1 MVFFIHLSLIGYLRN
16 VTVAHNQ
23 YASLWQLDKS
33 IAYLNHGSY
42 GAVPI
47 SVQEVQNTFI
57 DRANSNP
64 NHWFRYELPQLM
76 IEARHIVAYWFGVA
90 PEHFAFV
97 PNASQGVI
105 TAIQSLVDDA
115 TSRNQQTHLIATSLG
130 YGGVLYGMQHIAARS
145 NATYAVAE
153 LVYPHDV
160 TAEIISSRIQ
170 ELLPANGE
178 PVVVV
183 LDHITSETGV
193 LFPVDAII
201 QRIRAT
207 CPQAKFVIDA
217 AHSAGMLE
225 HPLPNQFDV
234 WVGNLHKWMCAPRP
248 AAALICGS
256 ESIRAI
262 MKPLAPS
269 WGFEDGFPTSFEWQ
283 GTSDY
288 SAYLSVPAAIAFQE
302 QWAYPVRDAHNR
314 SVADGAAKLLRQAW
328 GTPDHVGNTVEAPW
342 LRMVQLPVA
351 EPLTKPQIDALVER
365 AGLELQ
371 AECMCMTVRGKSYV
385 RLSAHIYNEID
396 QYEKLIAI
404 TRLLA

>member
-1 MVFFIHLSLIGYLRN
+1 MTI
-16 VTVAHNQ
+16 AHNEF
-23 YASLWQLDKS
+23 AALWQLDKN

-47 SVQEVQNTFI
+47 SVQDVQNTFI

-90 PEHFAFV
+90 PEHFSFV
-97 PNASQGVI
+97 PNASQGVV
-105 TAIQSLVDDA
+105 TAVQALVDDA
-115 TSRNQQTHLIATSLG
+115 TSRNQRTRLVATSLG
-130 YGGVLYGMQHIAARS
+130 YGGVLYGMQHIAFRS
-145 NATYAVAE
+145 NATYAVAD

-160 TAEIISSRIQ
+160 TAEIISSRIRA
-170 ELLPANGE
+170 LLPNNDDSI
-178 PVVVV
+178 VVV

-193 LFPVDAII
+193 LFPVDDII
-201 QRIRAT
+201 TSIRAT
-207 CPQAKFVIDA
+207 HPHTKFVIDA

-225 HPLPNQFDV
+225 RPLPNTYDV
-234 WVGNLHKWMCAPRP
+234 WVGNLHKWLSAPRP

-256 ESIRAI
+256 PEIRAL

-302 QWAYPVRDAHNR
+302 QWPYLQRDSHNR
-314 SVADGAAKLLRQAW
+314 AVADGAAALLRNAW
-328 GTPDHVGNTVEAPW
+328 GTPNHLGSTVEAPW
-342 LRMVQLPVA
+342 LRMVQLPLDR
-351 EPLTKPQIDALVER
+351 PLTKPQIDSLVER
-365 AGLELQ
+365 AELELNT
-371 AECMCMTVRGKSYV
+371 ECMCMTVRDKSYV
-385 RLSAHIYNEID
+385 RLSAHMYNEID
-396 QYEKLIAI
+396 QYENLIGI

>member
-1 MVFFIHLSLIGYLRN
+1 M
-16 VTVAHNQ
+16 TVAHNE
-23 YASLWQLDKS
+23 YAALWQLDKS

-47 SVQEVQNTFI
+47 SVQDVQNAFI

-64 NHWFRYELPQLM
+64 NHWFRFELPQLM

-97 PNASQGVI
+97 PNASQGVV
-105 TAIQSLVDDA
+105 TAIQSLVDEA
-115 TSRNQQTHLIATSLG
+115 TSRNQRTHLVATSLG
-130 YGGVLYGMQHIAARS
+130 YGGVLFGMQHIAARS
-145 NATYAVAE
+145 NASFAIADV
-153 LVYPHDV
+153 VYPHDV
-160 TAEIISSRIQ
+160 TAEIIGARIQ
-170 ELLPANGE
+170 ALLPTNND
-178 PVVVV
+178 PCVVV

-193 LFPVDAII
+193 LFPVDEII
-201 QRIRAT
+201 ELIRTTHPHAR
-207 CPQAKFVIDA
+207 FVIDA

-225 HPLPNQFDV
+225 QPLPNHYDV
-234 WVGNLHKWMCAPRP
+234 WVGNLHKWLCAPRP

-256 ESIRAI
+256 PEIRSI

-302 QWAYPVRDAHNR
+302 QWAYEQRDTHNR
-314 SVADGAAKLLRQAW
+314 EVADGAAALLRQSW
-328 GTPDHVGNTVEAPW
+328 GTPEHLGNTVEAPW

-351 EPLTKPQIDALVER
+351 QALTKPQIDSMVER
-365 AGLELQ
+365 AGLELNV
-371 AECMCMTVRGKSYV
+371 ECMCMTVRDKSYV
-385 RLSAHIYNEID
+385 RLSAHMYNEID
-396 QYEKLIAI
+396 QYERLIGI

>member
-1 MVFFIHLSLIGYLRN
+1 M
-16 VTVAHNQ
+16 TVAHNE
-23 YASLWQLDKS
+23 YAALWQLDKS

-47 SVQEVQNTFI
+47 SVQDVQNAFI

-64 NHWFRYELPQLM
+64 NHWFRFELPQLM

-97 PNASQGVI
+97 PNASQGVV
-105 TAIQSLVDDA
+105 TAIQSLVDEA
-115 TSRNQQTHLIATSLG
+115 TSRNQRTHLVATSLG
-130 YGGVLYGMQHIAARS
+130 YGGVLFGMQHIAARS
-145 NATYAVAE
+145 NASFAIADV
-153 LVYPHDV
+153 VYPHDV
-160 TAEIISSRIQ
+160 TAEIIGARIQ
-170 ELLPANGE
+170 ALLPTNND
-178 PVVVV
+178 PCVVV

-193 LFPVDAII
+193 LFPVDEII
-201 QRIRAT
+201 ELIRTTHPHAR
-207 CPQAKFVIDA
+207 FVIDA

-225 HPLPNQFDV
+225 QPLPNHYDV
-234 WVGNLHKWMCAPRP
+234 WVGNLHKWLCAPRP

-256 ESIRAI
+256 PEIRSI

-302 QWAYPVRDAHNR
+302 QWAYEQRNSHNR
-314 SVADGAAKLLRQAW
+314 EVADGAAALLRESW
-328 GTPDHVGNTVEAPW
+328 GTPEHLGNTVEAPW
-342 LRMVQLPVA
+342 LRMVQLPVDRA
-351 EPLTKPQIDALVER
+351 LTKPQIDSMVER
-365 AGLELQ
+365 AGLELNV
-371 AECMCMTVRGKSYV
+371 ECMCMTVRDKSYV
-385 RLSAHIYNEID
+385 RLSAHMYNEID
-396 QYEKLIAI
+396 QYERLIGI

>member
-1 MVFFIHLSLIGYLRN
+1 M
-16 VTVAHNQ
+16 TVAHNE
-23 YASLWQLDKS
+23 YAALWQLDKS

-47 SVQEVQNTFI
+47 SVQDVQNAFI

-64 NHWFRYELPQLM
+64 NHWFRFELPQLM

-97 PNASQGVI
+97 PNASQGVV
-105 TAIQSLVDDA
+105 TAIQSLVDEA
-115 TSRNQQTHLIATSLG
+115 TSRNQRTHLVATSLG
-130 YGGVLYGMQHIAARS
+130 YGGVLFGMQHISARS
-145 NATYAVAE
+145 NASFAIADV
-153 LVYPHDV
+153 VYPHDV
-160 TAEIISSRIQ
+160 TAEIIGARIQ
-170 ELLPANGE
+170 ALLPTNND
-178 PVVVV
+178 PCVVV

-193 LFPVDAII
+193 LFPVDEII
-201 QRIRAT
+201 ELIRTTHPHAR
-207 CPQAKFVIDA
+207 FVIDA

-225 HPLPNQFDV
+225 QPLPNHYDV
-234 WVGNLHKWMCAPRP
+234 WVGNLHKWLCAPRP

-256 ESIRAI
+256 PEIRSI

-302 QWAYPVRDAHNR
+302 QWAYEQRDTHNR
-314 SVADGAAKLLRQAW
+314 EVADGAAALLRQSW
-328 GTPDHVGNTVEAPW
+328 GTPEHLGNTVEAPW
-342 LRMVQLPVA
+342 LRMVQLPVDRA
-351 EPLTKPQIDALVER
+351 LTKPQIDSMVER
-365 AGLELQ
+365 AGLELNV
-371 AECMCMTVRGKSYV
+371 ECMCMTVRDKSYV
-385 RLSAHIYNEID
+385 RLSAHMYNEID
-396 QYEKLIAI
+396 QYEKLIGI

>member
-1 MVFFIHLSLIGYLRN
+1 M
-16 VTVAHNQ
+16 TVAHNE
-23 YASLWQLDKS
+23 YAALWQLDKS

-47 SVQEVQNTFI
+47 SVQDVQNAFI

-64 NHWFRYELPQLM
+64 NHWFRFELPQLM

-97 PNASQGVI
+97 PNASQGVV
-105 TAIQSLVDDA
+105 TAIQSLVDEA
-115 TSRNQQTHLIATSLG
+115 TSRNQRTHLVATSLG
-130 YGGVLYGMQHIAARS
+130 YGGVLFGMQHIAARS
-145 NATYAVAE
+145 NASFAIADV
-153 LVYPHDV
+153 VYPHDV
-160 TAEIISSRIQ
+160 TAEIIGARIQ
-170 ELLPANGE
+170 ALLPTNND
-178 PVVVV
+178 PCVVV

-193 LFPVDAII
+193 LFPVDEII
-201 QRIRAT
+201 ELIRT
-207 CPQAKFVIDA
+207 THPHAKFVIDA

-225 HPLPNQFDV
+225 QPLPNHYDV
-234 WVGNLHKWMCAPRP
+234 WVGNLHKWLCAPRP

-256 ESIRAI
+256 PEIRSI

-302 QWAYPVRDAHNR
+302 QWAYEQRDTHNR
-314 SVADGAAKLLRQAW
+314 EVADGAAALLRQSW
-328 GTPDHVGNTVEAPW
+328 GTPEHLGNTVEAPW

-351 EPLTKPQIDALVER
+351 QALTKPQIDSMVER
-365 AGLELQ
+365 AGLELNV
-371 AECMCMTVRGKSYV
+371 ECMCMTVRDKSYV
-385 RLSAHIYNEID
+385 RLSAHMYNEID
-396 QYEKLIAI
+396 QYERLIGI

>member
-1 MVFFIHLSLIGYLRN
+1 MTI
-16 VTVAHNQ
+16 AHNEF
-23 YASLWQLDKS
+23 AALWQLDKN

-47 SVQEVQNTFI
+47 SVQDAQNTFI

-90 PEHFAFV
+90 PEHFSFV
-97 PNASQGVI
+97 PNASQGVV
-105 TAIQSLVDDA
+105 TAVQALVDHA
-115 TSRNQQTHLIATSLG
+115 TSRNQRTHLVATSLG
-130 YGGVLYGMQHIAARS
+130 YGGVLYGMQHIAFRS
-145 NATYAVAE
+145 SATYAVAD

-160 TAEIISSRIQ
+160 TAETISSRIRA
-170 ELLPANGE
+170 LLPNNSE
-178 PVVVV
+178 PIVVV

-193 LFPVDAII
+193 LFPIDDIIAAI
-201 QRIRAT
+201 RT
-207 CPQAKFVIDA
+207 THPHAKFVIDA

-225 HPLPNQFDV
+225 RPLPNTYDV
-234 WVGNLHKWMCAPRP
+234 WVGNLHKWLCAPRP
-248 AAALICGS
+248 AGALICGS
-256 ESIRAI
+256 PEIRAL

-302 QWAYPVRDAHNR
+302 QWPYAQRDMHNR
-314 SVADGAAKLLRQAW
+314 NVADGAAALLRNAW
-328 GTPDHVGNTVEAPW
+328 GTQNHLGGTVEAPW
-342 LRMVQLPVA
+342 LRMVQLPLDQ
-351 EPLTKPQIDALVER
+351 PLTKPQIDSLVER
-365 AGLELQ
+365 AGLELDV
-371 AECMCMTVRGKSYV
+371 ECMCMTVRDKSYV
-385 RLSAHIYNEID
+385 RLSAHMYNEID
-396 QYEKLIAI
+396 QYENLIGI

>member
-1 MVFFIHLSLIGYLRN
+1 M
-16 VTVAHNQ
+16 TVAHNEF
-23 YASLWQLDKS
+23 AALWQLDKS

-57 DRANSNP
+57 HRANSDP
-64 NHWFRYELPQLM
+64 NRWFRYELPQLL
-76 IEARHIVAYWFGVA
+76 IEARHDVARWFGVA

-97 PNASQGVI
+97 PNASQGVV
-105 TAIQSLVDDA
+105 TAVQALVDDA
-115 TSRNQQTHLIATSLG
+115 TSRNKQTHLVATSLG
-130 YGGVLYGMQHIAARS
+130 YGGVLYGMQHIAYRS
-145 NATYAVAE
+145 NATYAVAD
-153 LVYPHDV
+153 LLYPHDV
-160 TAEIISSRIQ
+160 TAEIISSRIRA
-170 ELLPANGE
+170 LLPTNGE
-178 PVVVV
+178 PIVVV

-193 LFPVDAII
+193 LFPVDDIISAI
-201 QRIRAT
+201 RT
-207 CPQAKFVIDA
+207 SHPHAKFVIDA

-225 HPLPNQFDV
+225 QPLPETFDV
-234 WVGNLHKWMCAPRP
+234 WVGNLHKWLCAPRP

-256 ESIRAI
+256 TEIRTT

-302 QWAYPVRDAHNR
+302 RWSYSQRDSHNR
-314 SVADGAAKLLRQAW
+314 TVADGAAELLRNAW
-328 GTPDHVGNTVEAPW
+328 GTSNHLGNTIEAPW
-342 LRMVQLPVA
+342 LRMVQLPLDK
-351 EPLTKPQIDALVER
+351 PLTKPQIDLMVER
-365 AGLELQ
+365 AGLELN

-385 RLSAHIYNEID
+385 RLSAHMYNEID
-396 QYEKLIAI
+396 QYENLIGI

>member
-1 MVFFIHLSLIGYLRN
+1 MTI
-16 VTVAHNQ
+16 AQNQ

-47 SVQEVQNTFI
+47 SVQEVQNSFI
-57 DRANSNP
+57 HRANSNP

-90 PEHFAFV
+90 PENFAFV
-97 PNASQGVI
+97 PNASQGVV

-115 TSRNQQTHLIATSLG
+115 TSRNQQTHLVATSLG

-145 NATYAVAE
+145 NATYSVAD
-153 LVYPHDV
+153 LVYPHEV
-160 TAEIISSRIQ
+160 TAETISARIQ
-170 ELLPANGE
+170 ALLPTNGE
-178 PVVVV
+178 PIVVV

-193 LFPVDAII
+193 LFPVDEIV
-201 QRIRAT
+201 RLIRAT
-207 CPQAKFVIDA
+207 HPQARFVIDA

-225 HPLPNQFDV
+225 YPLPTQYEV
-234 WVGNLHKWMCAPRP
+234 WVGNLHKWICAPRP

-256 ESIRAI
+256 AAIRSI

-269 WGFEDGFPTSFEWQ
+269 WGFEEGFPTSFEWQ

-302 QWAYPVRDAHNR
+302 QWKYSLRDKHNR
-314 SVADGAAKLLRQAW
+314 SVADGAAELLRNAW
-328 GTPDHVGNTVEAPW
+328 GTPIHLGNTPEAPW
-342 LRMVQLPVA
+342 LRMVQLPVVEA
-351 EPLTKPQIDALVER
+351 LTKPQIDSLVER

-371 AECMCMTVRGKSYV
+371 VECMCMTVRGKSYV
-385 RLSAHIYNEID
+385 RLSAHMYNEVD
-396 QYEKLIAI
+396 QYEKLIGI

>member
-1 MVFFIHLSLIGYLRN
+1 M
-16 VTVAHNQ
+16 TVAHNE
-23 YASLWQLDKS
+23 YAALWQLDKS

-47 SVQEVQNTFI
+47 SVQDAQNAFI

-64 NHWFRYELPQLM
+64 NHWFRFELPQLM

-97 PNASQGVI
+97 PNASQGVV
-105 TAIQSLVDDA
+105 TAIQSLVDEA
-115 TSRNQQTHLIATSLG
+115 TSRNQRTHLVATSLG
-130 YGGVLYGMQHIAARS
+130 YGGVLFGMQHIAARS
-145 NATYAVAE
+145 NASFAIADV
-153 LVYPHDV
+153 VYPHDV
-160 TAEIISSRIQ
+160 TAEIIGARIQ
-170 ELLPANGE
+170 ALLPTNND
-178 PVVVV
+178 PCVVV

-193 LFPVDAII
+193 LFPVDEII
-201 QRIRAT
+201 ELIRT
-207 CPQAKFVIDA
+207 THPHAKFVIDA

-225 HPLPNQFDV
+225 QPLPNHYDV
-234 WVGNLHKWMCAPRP
+234 WVGNLHKWLCAPRP

-256 ESIRAI
+256 PEIRSV

-302 QWAYPVRDAHNR
+302 QWAYEQRDTHNR
-314 SVADGAAKLLRQAW
+314 EVADGAAALLRQSW
-328 GTPDHVGNTVEAPW
+328 GTPEHLGNTVEAPW
-342 LRMVQLPVA
+342 LRMVQLPVDRA
-351 EPLTKPQIDALVER
+351 LTKPQIDSMVER
-365 AGLELQ
+365 AGLELNV
-371 AECMCMTVRGKSYV
+371 ECMCMTVRDKSYV
-385 RLSAHIYNEID
+385 RLSAHMYNEID
-396 QYEKLIAI
+396 QYERLIGI

>member
-1 MVFFIHLSLIGYLRN
+1 MT
-16 VTVAHNQ
+16 VTHNEF
-23 YASLWQLDKS
+23 AALWQLDKS

-42 GAVPI
+42 GAVPV
-47 SVQEVQNTFI
+47 SVQKIQNAFI

-76 IEARHIVAYWFGVA
+76 IETRHIVANWFGVA

-97 PNASQGVI
+97 PNASQGVV

-115 TSRNQQTHLIATSLG
+115 TFRNQRTHLVATSLG

-145 NATYAVAE
+145 NATYAVADV
-153 LVYPHDV
+153 VYPHEV
-160 TAEIISSRIQ
+160 TTEIISSRIQ
-170 ELLPANGE
+170 GLLPTNGE
-178 PVVVV
+178 PIVVV

-193 LFPVDAII
+193 LFPVDDIISAI
-201 QRIRAT
+201 RST
-207 CPQAKFVIDA
+207 HPHAKFVIDA

-225 HPLPNQFDV
+225 HPLPANFDV
-234 WVGNLHKWMCAPRP
+234 WVGNLHKWLCAPRP

-256 ESIRAI
+256 PEVREI

-288 SAYLSVPAAIAFQE
+288 SAYLSVPAAITFQE
-302 QWAYPVRDAHNR
+302 QWSYAQRNAHNR
-314 SVADGAAKLLRQAW
+314 AVADGAADLLRNAW
-328 GTPDHVGNTVEAPW
+328 GTTNHLGSTVEAPW

-351 EPLTKPQIDALVER
+351 EPLTKPQIDVMVER
-365 AGLELQ
+365 AGLELNT
-371 AECMCMTVRGKSYV
+371 ECMCMTVRGKSYV
-385 RLSAHIYNEID
+385 RLSAHMYNEID
-396 QYEKLIAI
+396 QYENLIGI

>member
-1 MVFFIHLSLIGYLRN
+1 M
-16 VTVAHNQ
+16 TVAHNE
-23 YASLWQLDKS
+23 YAALWQLDKS

-47 SVQEVQNTFI
+47 AVQDVQNAFI

-64 NHWFRYELPQLM
+64 NHWFRFELPQLM

-97 PNASQGVI
+97 PNASQGVV
-105 TAIQSLVDDA
+105 TAIQSLVDEA
-115 TSRNQQTHLIATSLG
+115 TSRNQRTHLVATSLE
-130 YGGVLYGMQHIAARS
+130 YGGVLFAMQHIAARS
-145 NATYAVAE
+145 NASFAIADV
-153 LVYPHDV
+153 VYPHDV
-160 TAEIISSRIQ
+160 TAEIIGARIQ
-170 ELLPANGE
+170 ALLPTNND
-178 PVVVV
+178 PCVVV

-193 LFPVDAII
+193 LFPVDEII
-201 QRIRAT
+201 ELIRT
-207 CPQAKFVIDA
+207 THPHAKFVIDA

-225 HPLPNQFDV
+225 QPLPNHYDV
-234 WVGNLHKWMCAPRP
+234 WVGNLHKWLCAPRP

-256 ESIRAI
+256 PEIRSI

-302 QWAYPVRDAHNR
+302 QWAYEQRDTHNR
-314 SVADGAAKLLRQAW
+314 EVADGAAALLRQSW
-328 GTPDHVGNTVEAPW
+328 GTPEHLGNTVEAPW
-342 LRMVQLPVA
+342 LRMVQLPVSQA
-351 EPLTKPQIDALVER
+351 LTKPQIDSMVER
-365 AGLELQ
+365 AGLELNV
-371 AECMCMTVRGKSYV
+371 ECMCMTVRDKSYV
-385 RLSAHIYNEID
+385 RLSAHMYNEID
-396 QYEKLIAI
+396 QYERLIGI

>member
-1 MVFFIHLSLIGYLRN
+1 M
-16 VTVAHNQ
+16 TVAHNQ

-47 SVQEVQNTFI
+47 SVQEVQNSFI
-57 DRANSNP
+57 HRANSNP

-90 PEHFAFV
+90 PENFAFV
-97 PNASQGVI
+97 PNASQGVV

-115 TSRNQQTHLIATSLG
+115 TSRNQQTHLVATSLG

-145 NATYAVAE
+145 NATYSVAD
-153 LVYPHDV
+153 LVYPHEV
-160 TAEIISSRIQ
+160 TAETISARIQ
-170 ELLPANGE
+170 ALLPTNGE
-178 PVVVV
+178 PIVVV

-193 LFPVDAII
+193 LFPVDEIV
-201 QRIRAT
+201 RLIRAT
-207 CPQAKFVIDA
+207 HPQARFVIDA

-225 HPLPNQFDV
+225 YPLPTQYEV
-234 WVGNLHKWMCAPRP
+234 WVGNLHKWICAPRP

-256 ESIRAI
+256 AAIRSI

-269 WGFEDGFPTSFEWQ
+269 WGFEEGFPTSFEWQ

-302 QWAYPVRDAHNR
+302 QWKYSLRDKHNR
-314 SVADGAAKLLRQAW
+314 SVADGAAELLRNAW
-328 GTPDHVGNTVEAPW
+328 GTPIHLGNTPEAPW
-342 LRMVQLPVA
+342 LRMVQLPVVEA
-351 EPLTKPQIDALVER
+351 LTKPQIDSLVER

-371 AECMCMTVRGKSYV
+371 VECMCMTVRGKSYV
-385 RLSAHIYNEID
+385 RLSAHMYNEVD
-396 QYEKLIAI
+396 QYEKLIGI